1 MDLKGKQN
9 SFKED
14 FVPLETLQPHEMK
27 TIGRRSVIKK
37 ITVGG
42 AALAGLSALPDRWTA
57 PLVEFGS
64 LPAHATTSGSIES
77 VIEELK
83 QELEKTD
90 QAEAA
95 AANQTD
101 EPAAGQAS
109 AAEEQA
115 GESEP
120 APEEDLRGFSNKVTI
135 NNTGAKVSI
144 DSIWQDKFVF
154 PKLGPEYG
162 PRLLVVW
169 SDGRELS
176 VADSSKMAMLAAPD
190 GRKYQPGG
198 PYSHNN
204 PDIPTMEVYAAIA
217 THPDSVTVYY

>member
-1 MDLKGKQN
+1 MDLKGKQS

-14 FVPLETLQPHEMK
+14 FVPLETQQPIEMK
-27 TIGRRSVIKK
+27 TVARRSVIKK
-37 ITVGG
+37 MAVGG

-83 QELEKTD
+83 QELEKTN
-90 QAEAA
+90 QVEEPVASEAPVAEA
-95 AANQTD
+95 
-101 EPAAGQAS
+101 QAS
-109 AAEEQA
+109 A
-115 GESEP
+115 P
-120 APEEDLRGFSNKVTI
+120 APPPEEDLRGFSNKVTI
-135 NNTGAKVSI
+135 QNTGAKVSI

-176 VADSSKMAMLAAPD
+176 VSNSSSMAMIGPPD

-198 PYSHNN
+198 PYSYNN